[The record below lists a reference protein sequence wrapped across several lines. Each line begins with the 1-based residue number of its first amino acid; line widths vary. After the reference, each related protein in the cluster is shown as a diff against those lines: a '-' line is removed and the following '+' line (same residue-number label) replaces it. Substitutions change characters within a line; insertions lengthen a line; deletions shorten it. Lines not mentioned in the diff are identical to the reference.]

1 VKGIGIAEYD
11 IRKYAKAFT
20 DSKIRSGDWRNPPKN
35 EDKKEKS
42 KKDYHAVTDPAFSDD
57 SLVSS

>member
-20 DSKIRSGDWRNPPKN
+20 DSKIRSGDWRNPPKMKI
-35 EDKKEKS
+35 KKKIQ
-42 KKDYHAVTDPAFSDD
+42 KRLPYCKQIQL
-57 SLVSS
+57 LVMIL